1 MKEFKKN
8 LHYYYKTL
16 FDYYE
21 NSFFTSIY
29 RLGGIIIFPIFKY
42 LNPNFITLISFFLGL
57 LALFFTFSNYQLDLN
72 FIMIFFIMSY
82 FLDFTDGIVARHQ
95 KKTSFNGRFIDG
107 LCDIFVG
114 GILHIIFFLT
124 LFREDSLLF
133 QIFCLITITLHPM
146 QHLVMDRFSA
156 LARWINDKNNNRKIK
171 PYHRNDFLGK
181 YTKLIYDIQHIC
193 IWAVF
198 FKLINLKIIVEIFFL
213 FSFLASILSISIYL
227 FLSNK
232 YFSTENNQEDNHDK

>member
-1 MKEFKKN
+1 
-8 LHYYYKTL
+8 
-16 FDYYE
+16 
-21 NSFFTSIY
+21 
-29 RLGGIIIFPIFKY
+29 
-42 LNPNFITLISFFLGL
+42 
-57 LALFFTFSNYQLDLN
+57 
-72 FIMIFFIMSY
+72 
-82 FLDFTDGIVARHQ
+82 
-95 KKTSFNGRFIDG
+95 
-107 LCDIFVG
+107 
-114 GILHIIFFLT
+114 
-124 LFREDSLLF
+124 
-133 QIFCLITITLHPM
+133 M